1 MTPEDHT
8 AAIQA
13 LQNDVSEVKQIL
25 NNGLRTM
32 VQDQRSEL
40 ATVKADIQLIRDAL
54 TGHVAKE
61 DVIYEIFKRVMNTGV
76 AITGA
81 LIMLL
86 LSIIGYLLVNPVS
99 LG

>member
-1 MTPEDHT
+1 MTPDEHT
-8 AAIQA
+8 AAINA
-13 LQNDVSEVKQIL
+13 LQHEVSEIKAVL

-32 VQDQRSEL
+32 VHDRRSEL

-61 DVIYEIFKRVMNTGV
+61 DVVYEVFKRVMNTGV

-81 LIMLL
+81 LITLL
-86 LSIIGYLLVNPVS
+86 LSIIGYLLVNPIH
-99 LG
+99 LP